1 MPNSLWHNVLMAQA
15 AKSGQPSRFLA
26 SIRLDLES
34 VEAGVPVETMANFVS
49 ASGVEF
55 KDIYD
60 IVIPART
67 LKHRRSRKQSLSPD
81 ESDKLARLMRV
92 FDQAVSVFGGVEQA
106 RTWLNKPKKRFD
118 ERTPLQM
125 LRTDFGGRMVEEM
138 LGQID
143 EGMFA

>member
-1 MPNSLWHNVLMAQA
+1 MPLSLWHNVCMAQA
-15 AKSGQPSRFLA
+15 AQVTESPRSLA
-26 SIRLDLES
+26 SLRLDLES
-34 VEAGVPVETMANFVS
+34 VEAGVPIETMTNFVL
-49 ASGVEF
+49 ASGLGL

-81 ESDKLARLMRV
+81 ESDKLARLVRV
-92 FDQAVSVFGGVEQA
+92 FDQAVSVFGDVEQA
-106 RTWLNKPKKRFD
+106 RRWLNSPKKRFE
-118 ERTPLQM
+118 ERTPLHM

>member
-1 MPNSLWHNVLMAQA
+1 MAHVLKAPRRPRLSA
-15 AKSGQPSRFLA
+15 VLRF
-26 SIRLDLES
+26 DLES
-34 VEAGVPVETMANFVS
+34 VEAGVPLDTVSSFVS
-49 ASGVEF
+49 ASGVQL

-67 LKHRRSRKQSLSPD
+67 LKHRRSRKEPLSRD
-81 ESDKLARLMRV
+81 ESDKLARLVRV
-92 FDQAVSVFGGVEQA
+92 FDQAVTVFGEIEQA
-106 RTWLNKPKKRFD
+106 RRWLNKPKKRFD

-125 LRTDFGGRMVEEM
+125 LRTDLGGRMVEEM